1 MAQTPEQLKKLITA
15 LQGEGVSKSLLGYI
29 GGFIKQGRPGGGAI
43 SFPEGLM
50 GELEEA
56 FREGLGKDD
65 LENFIETARRST
77 KGASISDKAAAF
89 AKTKSPDDLGD
100 FIKQG
105 PPKSPYDEDVAA
117 PDTKADRIR
126 RSRTTRGPE
135 EIGELKERLGRSPKI
150 KAKFKKLKL
159 MRGLKGAGKGVAGL
173 GAYMLLEHLFGFSE
187 KSYAAGQATFGPE
200 GTAGGPYDSD
210 TMYKD
215 MVTDMSMQEMQAA
228 HDMRQRDP
236 TLSDAFYG
244 LLSGPPPR
252 PMADAEI
259 RIGGSG
265 SPEPSQ
271 DLSYLRRI
279 LGAQA

>member
-77 KGASISDKAAAF
+77 KGASISDRAAAI
-89 AKTKSPDDLGD
+89 AKTRSPDDLGD

-105 PPKSPYDEDVAA
+105 PPKSPYDEDV
-117 PDTKADRIR
+117 T
-126 RSRTTRGPE
+126 
-135 EIGELKERLGRSPKI
+135 IGEAEKLPRGQREGESRKQRLARSPKL
-150 KAKFKKLKL
+150 KARVRKMGLK
-159 MRGLKGAGKGVAGL
+159 RGLKGFGKGAAGL